1 MLLPF
6 EIKCSIR
13 SEAEKVRTAPGGS
26 GMIKAVTP
34 LSSAATISVLF
45 LLLSTAK
52 AVIKVSLLHITRSA
66 DISGRRPI
74 AGTKKLG
81 NLSSL
86 PPPLLLKRWNFLSD
100 ADLRK
105 NG

>member
-1 MLLPF
+1 
-6 EIKCSIR
+6 
-13 SEAEKVRTAPGGS
+13 
-26 GMIKAVTP
+26 MIKAVTP
-34 LSSAATISVLF
+34 LSSAAAISVLF

-52 AVIKVSLLHITRSA
+52 AVIKVSLLHITRST
-66 DISGRRPI
+66 DIS
-74 AGTKKLG
+74 GTKKLG
-81 NLSSL
+81 NLKSL